1 MNTLHALF
9 TLRHPRRFWLSS
21 LAIAFLCA
29 IVLAPWLDSS
39 PWLVAIPLVLGGVLV
54 AIPFVAGGL
63 LVALGEL
70 WDEISGKQLSN
81 GNDDTHAPCRHP

>member
-1 MNTLHALF
+1 MIDLHYLL
-9 TLRHPRRFWLSS
+9 TLRHPRRFWCGALLIAVAS
-21 LAIAFLCA
+21 AIL
-29 IVLAPWLDSS
+29 LDPWLDSM
-39 PWLVAIPLVLGGVLV
+39 PWLV

>member
-1 MNTLHALF
+1 MNNFQYLLTLQ
-9 TLRHPRRFWLSS
+9 HPHRFWYS
-21 LAIAFLCA
+21 A
-29 IVLAPWLDSS
+29 IVIAVASAILLGPWLDSM
-39 PWLVAIPLVLGGVLV
+39 PWLV

-70 WDEISGKQLSN
+70 WDEMHGKRLHN